1 MGHAS
6 ARIARHARATSRP
19 RAFVPLAKKRS
30 GDIGTSGSKKR
41 DKARGGSKKGDRSS
55 GDAFISASVS
65 GGTRGDGTGAATAL
79 TPASVAGVE
88 EDHRFEQFF
97 YCEKTVKRITD
108 SFVSLYERPLFLCNP
123 SLAVAARDRD
133 VRDYLLLDRDDRWSE
148 VLPKGKYK
156 RFELS
161 QPRLVG
167 ASFDYDAV
175 FCDPP
180 FANVDLAKLR
190 AVVDLLAC
198 TESQKKAP
206 LYLAFLGDREDEVF
220 RHFNPAYDL
229 ERKPPALGY
238 VSVKAE
244 TQARIFLYGPKWRE
258 RRGVRAH
265 RETRRD
271 LNTRMARATRENR
284 RSESYRSLD
293 VNRVLIRVSTRSSLV
308 HSRAF
313 SDTRPRAR
321 RILNH

>member
-6 ARIARHARATSRP
+6 ARIARHARAYLATARVRAPREKAQRRHRHLRVQETRQGSGRLEEGRP
-19 RAFVPLAKKRS
+19 VVRRRVYLR
-30 GDIGTSGSKKR
+30 
-41 DKARGGSKKGDRSS
+41 
-55 GDAFISASVS
+55 SVS

-244 TQARIFLYGPKWRE
+244 TQARIFLYGPK
-258 RRGVRAH
+258 
-265 RETRRD
+265 
-271 LNTRMARATRENR
+271 MA
-284 RSESYRSLD
+284 
-293 VNRVLIRVSTRSSLV
+293 
-308 HSRAF
+308 
-313 SDTRPRAR
+313 
-321 RILNH
+321 

>member
-1 MGHAS
+1 MSSRVAHA
-6 ARIARHARATSRP
+6 AWVTPRRASRGTRALTSRP

-55 GDAFISASVS
+55 GDAFISARSP

-244 TQARIFLYGPKWRE
+244 TQARIFLYGPKT
-258 RRGVRAH
+258 A
-265 RETRRD
+265 
-271 LNTRMARATRENR
+271 
-284 RSESYRSLD
+284 
-293 VNRVLIRVSTRSSLV
+293 
-308 HSRAF
+308 
-313 SDTRPRAR
+313 
-321 RILNH
+321 